1 MNYTS
6 QLLENLKNVKY
17 IHRDNIWGADLANMQ
32 LISKYNNE
40 VRFLVGVID
49 IYSKYA
55 LVLPLR
61 IKCLTI
67 TNLCPKILDESG
79 RKPSKICVDQGSEI
93 YNRSLKLIRTR
104 FTSI

>member
-40 VRFLVGVID
+40 VTFLLCVID

-55 LVLPLR
+55 LILPLR

-79 RKPSKICVDQGSEI
+79 RKPNKICVDQGSEI

>member
-6 QLLENLKNVKY
+6 QLLENLKNVKC
-17 IHRDNIWGADLANMQ
+17 IHRDNIWGADFANMQ
-32 LISKYNNE
+32 LICKFNNGL
-40 VRFLVGVID
+40 RFLLCVIY

-67 TNLCPKILDESG
+67 ANLCPKILDESG